1 MKEHIAEY
9 GGDPDFVVIT
19 GGSAGGHLSALA
31 ALTAGGRAFQPGF
44 EDADTS
50 VQAAVPMY
58 GVYDFTNRDRTG
70 RGRHGGHAVPAGL
83 QVELADAREV
93 WEQASPMTWV
103 GPEAPPFFIAHGAN
117 DSLVPVEQARSF
129 ARMLREASDQ
139 PVVYAELPRR
149 PARLRLVLLGADTPH
164 PAGDRPVPRR
174 RPHRPRRP
182 CRPHRGCRTGGAGL
196 VGGPDAM
203 TTNRRLVLAQ
213 RPHGLLAEGDVRLE
227 EVALPDLEEGEA
239 LMRTTYL
246 SIDPTVRT
254 WVSEARSYFP
264 PVQIGEVVRCSGT
277 GVIVDSR
284 AEGLAVGDLVY
295 SLPGWQE
302 HAVVRDDAFTTKLDP
317 GTDLLAALG
326 VLGNNGITAWIGML
340 DIGQPEEG
348 QTVVVSAAAGATGSI
363 AGQLARSPW
372 LPGGRDRRAGRQV
385 LPSWSTS
392 WASTPA

>member
-1 MKEHIAEY
+1 
-9 GGDPDFVVIT
+9 
-19 GGSAGGHLSALA
+19 
-31 ALTAGGRAFQPGF
+31 
-44 EDADTS
+44 
-50 VQAAVPMY
+50 
-58 GVYDFTNRDRTG
+58 
-70 RGRHGGHAVPAGL
+70 
-83 QVELADAREV
+83 
-93 WEQASPMTWV
+93 
-103 GPEAPPFFIAHGAN
+103 
-117 DSLVPVEQARSF
+117 
-129 ARMLREASDQ
+129 
-139 PVVYAELPRR
+139 
-149 PARLRLVLLGADTPH
+149 
-164 PAGDRPVPRR
+164 
-174 RPHRPRRP
+174 
-182 CRPHRGCRTGGAGL
+182 
-196 VGGPDAM
+196 M
-203 TTNRRLVLAQ
+203 TTNRRLALAQ
-213 RPHGLLAEGDVRLE
+213 RPHGLLAEADVRLE

-302 HAVVRDDAFTTKLDP
+302 HAVVRDDVFTTKLDP

-363 AGQLARSPW
+363 AGQLAR
-372 LPGGRDRRAGRQV
+372 LRGCRAVGIAGRDDKCAFVVDELGFDACVNHRSPDFVEELRAATPDRVDVYFDNVGGPVLDAVLRRLAMNARVVLCGAIAVYNAEHRPPGPANYLELITFRARMEGFNAFDHWDRFGEITHELSALLDAGRLVHREHVLDGLERAPEALNMLFTGDNTGKLVVQV
-385 LPSWSTS
+385 SPA
-392 WASTPA
+392 ASDAYQGQSDDDTARDGSAFHQHRERHQK

>member
-1 MKEHIAEY
+1 
-9 GGDPDFVVIT
+9 
-19 GGSAGGHLSALA
+19 
-31 ALTAGGRAFQPGF
+31 
-44 EDADTS
+44 
-50 VQAAVPMY
+50 
-58 GVYDFTNRDRTG
+58 
-70 RGRHGGHAVPAGL
+70 
-83 QVELADAREV
+83 
-93 WEQASPMTWV
+93 
-103 GPEAPPFFIAHGAN
+103 
-117 DSLVPVEQARSF
+117 
-129 ARMLREASDQ
+129 
-139 PVVYAELPRR
+139 
-149 PARLRLVLLGADTPH
+149 
-164 PAGDRPVPRR
+164 
-174 RPHRPRRP
+174 
-182 CRPHRGCRTGGAGL
+182 
-196 VGGPDAM
+196 M
-203 TTNRRLVLAQ
+203 TTNRRLALAQ
-213 RPHGLLAEGDVRLE
+213 RPHGLLAEADVRLE

-302 HAVVRDDAFTTKLDP
+302 HAVVRDDVFTTKLDP

-363 AGQLARSPW
+363 AGQLAR
-372 LPGGRDRRAGRQV
+372 LRGCRVVGIAGRTTSA
-385 LPSWSTS
+385 PSWSTS